1 MTRKIS
7 VKEIKNLIR
16 ESKLEE
22 AYQSHFVENFRDVR
36 EQQELDENEIDALAE
51 ELFKQIFEQ

>member
-1 MTRKIS
+1 MTRKIN

-36 EQQELDENEIDALAE
+36 GQQELDESEIDALAE